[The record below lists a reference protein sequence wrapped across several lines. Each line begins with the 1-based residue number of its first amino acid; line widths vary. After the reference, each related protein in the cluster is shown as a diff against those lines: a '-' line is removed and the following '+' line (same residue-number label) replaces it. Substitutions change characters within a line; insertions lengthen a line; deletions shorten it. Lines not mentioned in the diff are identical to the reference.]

1 MNMQAIVETTPY
13 VFDIGAVLL
22 LAAAGGF
29 LARKIGLPAVVG
41 YLVVGLVVSPFTPG
55 YVASREQIAILA
67 DIGVVL
73 LLFEVGIEVD
83 LGRVRREQGALLWMA
98 PLQVVMSTALAT
110 GGLLI
115 AGVPILGASLLA
127 LGLAMSSSV
136 VIVNVTR
143 SRRRTTNPQTED
155 ALLAWSVLQD
165 VTGVALAAILLAVF
179 GAGTKPV
186 GIALGGLVLF
196 ALFAYAISRM
206 LPRLLPIVR
215 WEHDL
220 FLIVS
225 VGSGLAVAAL
235 GTMLFDVPM
244 ALAAFVAGL
253 ALNPGRDT
261 EEVRRVLLP
270 FRDLFAVLFFVV
282 IGSLIQPAQLGDALP
297 FVALLVGMMLVFKS
311 IPIALLAKVTRFHA
325 RPRQLAIGLSQLGEF
340 SFVLGSVALA
350 KDAITEAEFVAI
362 LVTVVVTIIASTTLV
377 RRLHTT

>member
-1 MNMQAIVETTPY
+1 MLALIETTPH

-29 LARKIGLPAVVG
+29 LARKAGLPAVVG
-41 YLVVGLVVSPFTPG
+41 YLFVGLLVSPFTPG

-98 PLQVVMSTALAT
+98 PLQVVVTTALAT
-110 GGLLI
+110 AGLL
-115 AGVPILGASLLA
+115 AVGVPVLGAALLA

-136 VIVNVTR
+136 VIVNITR
-143 SRRRTTNPQTED
+143 SRRRTTNPNTED

-165 VTGVALAAILLAVF
+165 VTGVALAAVLLAVL
-179 GAGTKPV
+179 GAGEQSALI
-186 GIALGGLVLF
+186 GIGGLALF
-196 ALFAYAISRM
+196 ALFAYAISRT
-206 LPRLLPIVR
+206 LPRLLRIVR

-225 VGSGLAVAAL
+225 VGIGLSVAAL
-235 GTMLFDVPM
+235 GTMLFDIPM

-253 ALNPGRDT
+253 ALNQGRDT

-282 IGSLIQPAQLGDALP
+282 IGSLIQPSQLVPALP
-297 FVALLVGMMLVFKS
+297 FVGLLVGMMLVFKT
-311 IPIALLAKVTRFHA
+311 IPIALLAKYTRFKA

-340 SFVLGSVALA
+340 SFVLGTVALA
-350 KDAITEAEFVAI
+350 KSAIDQAEFVAI
-362 LVTVVVTIIASTTLV
+362 LVAVVITIIASTTLV
-377 RRLHTT
+377 RRVG

>member
-1 MNMQAIVETTPY
+1 MLALIETTPY

-29 LARKIGLPAVVG
+29 LARKVGLPAVVG
-41 YLVVGLVVSPFTPG
+41 YLFVGIIVSPFTPG
-55 YVASREQIAILA
+55 YVASRDQIAILA

-110 GGLLI
+110 FALVI
-115 AGVPILGASLLA
+115 VGVPVLGASLLG

-136 VIVNVTR
+136 VIVNITR
-143 SRRRTTNPQTED
+143 SRRRTTNPPTED

-165 VTGVALAAILLAVF
+165 VTGVALAAILIAVL
-179 GAGTKPV
+179 GASDTSV
-186 GIALGGLVLF
+186 VVALGGLVLF
-196 ALFAYAISRM
+196 AMFAYVVALA
-206 LPRLLPIVR
+206 LPKLLPIVR
-215 WEHDL
+215 WESDL

-235 GTMLFDVPM
+235 GTLLFDVPM

-253 ALNPGRDT
+253 SLNRGRDT

-282 IGSLIQPAQLGDALP
+282 IGSLIQPAELGAALP
-297 FVALLVGMMLVFKS
+297 FAAWLVAMMLGFKS
-311 IPIALLAKVTRFHA
+311 IPIAVLAKLTRFKA

-350 KDAITEAEFVAI
+350 KNAITQTEFVAI
-362 LVTVVVTIIASTTLV
+362 LVAVVVTIIASTTLV
-377 RRLHTT
+377 RRLHQH